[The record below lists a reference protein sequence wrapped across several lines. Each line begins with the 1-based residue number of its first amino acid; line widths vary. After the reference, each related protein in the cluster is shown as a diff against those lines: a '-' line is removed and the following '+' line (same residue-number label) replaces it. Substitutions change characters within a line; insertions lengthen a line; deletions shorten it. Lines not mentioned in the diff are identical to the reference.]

1 MVYLLAERLVRWL
14 PVPTWSIKTIIN
26 GGTWVAQSI
35 EHPALDFSSGHDPRV
50 VGSSPTLGSVVGM
63 EPAFEIL
70 FPSPSS
76 RLPQLC
82 ALSLSLSNKKKKHN

>member
-1 MVYLLAERLVRWL
+1 MEGFQRLSRRLEGSEEIVTGDGRKRDVVYLLAERLVRWL

-50 VGSSPTLGSVVGM
+50 VGSSPTFSSVLWV
-63 EPAFEIL
+63 EPA
-70 FPSPSS
+70 
-76 RLPQLC
+76 
-82 ALSLSLSNKKKKHN
+82 